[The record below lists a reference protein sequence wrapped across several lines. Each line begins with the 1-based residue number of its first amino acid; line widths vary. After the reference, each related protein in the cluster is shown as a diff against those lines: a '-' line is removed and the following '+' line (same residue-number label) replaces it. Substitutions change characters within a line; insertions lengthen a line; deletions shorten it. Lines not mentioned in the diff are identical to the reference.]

1 MAIGHIWCD
10 LLHMRQPSTDLD
22 RKQLGLVIT
31 EKEMP
36 EAMLGDCHMEDNG
49 RVSETE
55 LPCLQQELDAI
66 VP

>member
-1 MAIGHIWCD
+1 
-10 LLHMRQPSTDLD
+10 MRQPSTDLD